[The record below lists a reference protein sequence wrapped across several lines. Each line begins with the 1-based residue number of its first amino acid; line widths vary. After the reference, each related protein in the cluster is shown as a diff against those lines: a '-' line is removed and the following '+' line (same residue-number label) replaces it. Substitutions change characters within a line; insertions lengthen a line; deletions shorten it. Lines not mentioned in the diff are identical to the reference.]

1 MSSCDQAADWLKA
14 GREMIASE
22 RLRLDMARWLRAG
35 EKIRTSLTAI
45 QDTELEAVL
54 NSPPSFSLLPRRLKL
69 KSIESFYSTRLA
81 ASSL

>member
-22 RLRLDMARWLRAG
+22 RLPLDMARWLRAG

-54 NSPPSFSLLPRRLKL
+54 NSPLSFSLLPRRLML
-69 KSIESFYSTRLA
+69 KSIECSYFTRLA
-81 ASSL
+81 ACSS